1 MDQGPNLRSGQLA
14 GLAGVSPDT
23 LRHYERMKLLAP
35 PRRSSGNYRQYP
47 PAALNRVLLI
57 RHALAVGFSLP
68 ELARILKVRDKGG
81 APCRQVRQLLEGKL
95 HAMDEQIE
103 DLVSMRN
110 HLRTI
115 LADWDT
121 RLARAL
127 EGEPAG
133 LLESLVVPPH
143 LLKPLKAKDK
153 TK

>member
-1 MDQGPNLRSGQLA
+1 
-14 GLAGVSPDT
+14 
-23 LRHYERMKLLAP
+23 
-35 PRRSSGNYRQYP
+35 
-47 PAALNRVLLI
+47 
-57 RHALAVGFSLP
+57 LAVGFSLP

-81 APCRQVRQLLEGKL
+81 APCRQVKQLLEGKL
-95 HAMDEQIE
+95 QALDEQIE

-115 LADWDT
+115 LADWEV
-121 RLARAL
+121 RLAHAL

-153 TK
+153 T